1 CPGLPEPG
9 GRTGGP
15 RAPRRAVTGAAGG
28 RAPAPPPPPPVQGDP
43 QPRKE
48 NVTMLA
54 FPEGFLW
61 GTATSA
67 YQVEGSTRA
76 DGRGE
81 SIWDR
86 FTAEPGRIDDG
97 SSGEPACDHYRR
109 WREDIQLMQA
119 LGLQA
124 YRFSISW

>member
-1 CPGLPEPG
+1 
-9 GRTGGP
+9 
-15 RAPRRAVTGAAGG
+15 
-28 RAPAPPPPPPVQGDP
+28 
-43 QPRKE
+43 
-48 NVTMLA
+48 MLA

-119 LGLQA
+119 LGLRGVPVLHQLA
-124 YRFSISW
+124 PDLPHRGGRAQPRRPGLL